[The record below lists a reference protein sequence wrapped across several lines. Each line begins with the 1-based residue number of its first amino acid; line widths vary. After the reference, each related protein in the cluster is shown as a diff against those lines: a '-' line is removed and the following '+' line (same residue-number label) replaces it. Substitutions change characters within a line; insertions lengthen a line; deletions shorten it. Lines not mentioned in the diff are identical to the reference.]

1 MKGIKREV
9 ARLGMWDR
17 KVEYIYLFLVIRET
31 RLLKVEK
38 EQIIWEKPKNCIL
51 RLIGPTLML
60 LF

>member
-17 KVEYIYLFLVIRET
+17 KVESIYLFLVIREI
-31 RLLKVEK
+31 RLFKVEK
-38 EQIIWEKPKNCIL
+38 EHVIWEKPKNSIL
-51 RLIGPTLML
+51 RLIGAKLAL